1 MNPAARAA
9 HLARAR
15 QAAREAREK
24 RHGAMPRCT
33 IPVSSPP
40 VARLGRG
47 GFVAKPTAPR
57 PCGTRTV
64 QNEPERSRGVYWCP
78 RCGRYPWGNG
88 GGRSG
93 GGPDKPPPEVLS

>member
-64 QNEPERSRGVYWCP
+64 QNELERTRGVYWCP
-78 RCGRYPWGNG
+78 KHCRYPWGNG